1 MTLFEPELWV
11 TRHLLRRASM
21 MKKLATTVGVPLA
34 ELVFLLMPLG
44 ALYWL
49 WIAIQL
55 GSFMMFVFGILGP
68 AVAVTAPFGLYML
81 FFGVPHWV
89 VNLFC

>member
-1 MTLFEPELWV
+1 
-11 TRHLLRRASM
+11 
-21 MKKLATTVGVPLA
+21 
-34 ELVFLLMPLG
+34 MPLG

-89 VNLFC
+89 INLFC

>member
-1 MTLFEPELWV
+1 
-11 TRHLLRRASM
+11 M
-21 MKKLATTVGVPLA
+21 MKKFAATVGVPLA
-34 ELVFLLMPLG
+34 EFVFLLMPLG

-89 VNLFC
+89 INLFC